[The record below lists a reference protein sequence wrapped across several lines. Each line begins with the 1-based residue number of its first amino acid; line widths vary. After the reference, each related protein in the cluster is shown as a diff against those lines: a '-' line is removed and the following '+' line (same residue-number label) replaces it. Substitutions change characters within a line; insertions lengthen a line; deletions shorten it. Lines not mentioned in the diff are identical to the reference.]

1 MLLTYSIINDIMII
15 YNGLLYLRNPK
26 KYFLGGK
33 MYSKFFKRFADVLV
47 SLMAIII
54 LALPMAVIAIL
65 VKLQDGGPAIFKQER
80 LGKDGKSFYI
90 LKFRSM
96 VLDAEKGGV
105 YSDNK
110 DPRVTKIGNFLRK
123 TSLDELPQFFNIL
136 KGDMSFIGPRPP
148 LTYHPWPITEYTEE
162 QFKMFD
168 VRPGITGWAQINGRK
183 AVEWN
188 KRIELNVW
196 YVENISLALDIK
208 ILFKTFFKVI
218 SAADNENI
226 GATVVAKEKVKTR
239 E

>member
-1 MLLTYSIINDIMII
+1 
-15 YNGLLYLRNPK
+15 
-26 KYFLGGK
+26 
-33 MYSKFFKRFADVLV
+33 MYSNFLKRFVDVSV

-54 LALPMAVIAIL
+54 LALPMAIIAVL

-80 LGKDGKSFYI
+80 LGKGGKSFYI
-90 LKFRSM
+90 LKFRTM
-96 VLDAEKGGV
+96 IVDAEKSGV

-123 TSLDELPQFFNIL
+123 TSLDELPQFINIL

-196 YVENISLALDIK
+196 YVENISLALDTK

>member
-1 MLLTYSIINDIMII
+1 
-15 YNGLLYLRNPK
+15 
-26 KYFLGGK
+26 
-33 MYSKFFKRFADVLV
+33 MYSNFLKRFVDVSV

-54 LALPMAVIAIL
+54 LALPMAIIAVL

-80 LGKDGKSFYI
+80 LGKGGKSFYI
-90 LKFRSM
+90 LKFRTM
-96 VLDAEKGGV
+96 IVDAEKSGV

-123 TSLDELPQFFNIL
+123 TSLDELPQFINIL

-148 LTYHPWPITEYTEE
+148 LTDHPWPITEYTEE

-196 YVENISLALDIK
+196 YVENISLALDTK